1 MVLARAL
8 SRGSGF
14 AGPRTGSAV
23 PEAANQRLD
32 ARRGAPLGVLDQK
45 VRHTAI
51 PMMNEAAAPDTPA
64 LVPGLLQRI
73 QHNAGVSR
81 AAGTPADK
89 TPRQDVD
96 EEGDREE
103 TGAGRDGGKIG
114 QPQGVWTRCF
124 ERPLDAVERTRGRRV
139 ADCGAD
145 RFTAPDAAQAP
156 HPHQARPG
164 ATSDRDPFPEKRPP
178 DLPDAIDPEG
188 RLGHAPDFGS
198 QGDIAPGPCRQLAR
212 IGAPS
217 GMGVRRRRGDRQ
229 NAADRL
235 DPVASTGRVDKG
247 DHGLNR
253 RSNAA

>member
-1 MVLARAL
+1 MGPRRRRLLHQSRPSRVAHSTASTLRQGPRRWIASALWRRLMVLARAL
-8 SRGSGF
+8 SRGFGF

-23 PEAANQRLD
+23 PEAAHRRLD

-89 TPRQDVD
+89 TP
-96 EEGDREE
+96 DREE

-114 QPQGVWTRCF
+114 QPQGVRTRCF

-139 ADCGAD
+139 ADC
-145 RFTAPDAAQAP
+145 
-156 HPHQARPG
+156 
-164 ATSDRDPFPEKRPP
+164 S
-178 DLPDAIDPEG
+178 
-188 RLGHAPDFGS
+188 
-198 QGDIAPGPCRQLAR
+198 
-212 IGAPS
+212 
-217 GMGVRRRRGDRQ
+217 
-229 NAADRL
+229 
-235 DPVASTGRVDKG
+235 
-247 DHGLNR
+247 
-253 RSNAA
+253 

>member
-1 MVLARAL
+1 MGPRRRRLLHQSRPSRVARATASTLRQGPPRWSTAALWRRLRVLARAL

-73 QHNAGVSR
+73 QHNAGVRR

-114 QPQGVWTRCF
+114 HPQGVRTRCF
-124 ERPLDAVERTRGRRV
+124 ERPL
-139 ADCGAD
+139 
-145 RFTAPDAAQAP
+145 
-156 HPHQARPG
+156 
-164 ATSDRDPFPEKRPP
+164 
-178 DLPDAIDPEG
+178 
-188 RLGHAPDFGS
+188 
-198 QGDIAPGPCRQLAR
+198 
-212 IGAPS
+212 
-217 GMGVRRRRGDRQ
+217 
-229 NAADRL
+229 
-235 DPVASTGRVDKG
+235 
-247 DHGLNR
+247 
-253 RSNAA
+253 